1 MFTILLFFLLKSFS
15 AEGQVTMA
23 TTDLTLPVSTATKE
37 LQTTSFVTITPSL
50 ILLDGRPL
58 LTTKNALE
66 HESLL
71 LKNLYDDLRA
81 KRIMAEADASI
92 DESMTFRGE
101 ITIQADE
108 DIPFEVLKRVL
119 YTCGQVG
126 YNNMLLAVIS
136 SVE

>member
-1 MFTILLFFLLKSFS
+1 M
-15 AEGQVTMA
+15 MA
-23 TTDLTLPVSTATKE
+23 TTDLSLPVSTATKG
-37 LQTTSFVTITPSL
+37 LTTTSYVTITPEL

-58 LTTKNALE
+58 LTVKKAVE
-66 HESLL
+66 DESLL
-71 LKNLYDDLRA
+71 LKNLYDDLKA
-81 KRIMAEADASI
+81 KRIMAETDASI
-92 DESMTFRGE
+92 DETMTFRGE

-136 SVE
+136 SAE